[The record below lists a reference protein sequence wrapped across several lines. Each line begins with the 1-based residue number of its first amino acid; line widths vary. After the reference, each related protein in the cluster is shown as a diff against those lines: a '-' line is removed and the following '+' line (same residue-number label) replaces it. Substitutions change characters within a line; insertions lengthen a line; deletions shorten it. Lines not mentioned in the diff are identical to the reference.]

1 MILRWWR
8 TQGIRRYDSL
18 ECLELT
24 AAVGANFV
32 VTNCSAV
39 NHFFDCHAAWCACWP
54 FYLLLAVPYKIW
66 RNAFQGIRD
75 IPVTMEGN
83 AISTSMSF
91 SNYSLRDLHLGLVYY
106 NQPSWKVERLNLS
119 IAADDWRN
127 GILPSTIQDNRSFLA
142 SINQMRTHRAVH
154 AKSNPNPG
162 WVLSIHLPFRDL
174 FSEWAPLQQYI
185 SLTVVMLKT
194 TQEYKSRW
202 SHMTLVVRKFDW
214 WNPKRRI
221 VFCV

>member
-83 AISTSMSF
+83 AISTTMSF
-91 SNYSLRDLHLGLVYY
+91 SNYNLRDLHLGLVYY
-106 NQPSWKVERLNLS
+106 NQPSWKVECLNLC
-119 IAADDWRN
+119 IATDDWRN

-142 SINQMRTHRAVH
+142 STNQMRTHRAVH

-162 WVLSIHLPFRDL
+162 WVLLIRLPFREL
-174 FSEWAPLQQYI
+174 FSE
-185 SLTVVMLKT
+185 
-194 TQEYKSRW
+194 
-202 SHMTLVVRKFDW
+202 
-214 WNPKRRI
+214 
-221 VFCV
+221 

>member
-91 SNYSLRDLHLGLVYY
+91 SNYNLRDLHLGHVYY
-106 NQPSWKVERLNLS
+106 NQPS
-119 IAADDWRN
+119 
-127 GILPSTIQDNRSFLA
+127 
-142 SINQMRTHRAVH
+142 
-154 AKSNPNPG
+154 
-162 WVLSIHLPFRDL
+162 
-174 FSEWAPLQQYI
+174 
-185 SLTVVMLKT
+185 
-194 TQEYKSRW
+194 
-202 SHMTLVVRKFDW
+202 
-214 WNPKRRI
+214 
-221 VFCV
+221 

>member
-91 SNYSLRDLHLGLVYY
+91 SNYNLRDLHLGLVNY
-106 NQPSWKVERLNLS
+106 NQPSWKVERLNLC

-127 GILPSTIQDNRSFLA
+127 GILPSTIQDNRYFLA
-142 SINQMRTHRAVH
+142 STNQMRTHRAVH

-162 WVLSIHLPFRDL
+162 WVLLIHLPFRDL
-174 FSEWAPLQQYI
+174 FSE
-185 SLTVVMLKT
+185 
-194 TQEYKSRW
+194 
-202 SHMTLVVRKFDW
+202 
-214 WNPKRRI
+214 
-221 VFCV
+221 